1 MVARQ
6 LTRAWLVPGCGYPT
20 GRRVTIVLQEDAE
33 RTETPNCGDDSII
46 AVNLTR
52 TVQPGDLD
60 APHGIR
66 GAVEAL
72 AEALPEAAAS
82 VELSHHVGGPCEGE
96 AIMTCL
102 VVGGASRGWLLE
114 RDLSEAVRTAHA
126 RASQRTPAGP
136 AGGGPDSG
144 GESGA
149 TAGALEEVSGEGEG
163 EGSTGS
169 AASSSTVGGGQTVS
183 LRGLRSASHLNG
195 QLGLAIRHSSEKGRW
210 LVRLA
215 SDELKWVKP
224 VNLSPGEG
232 KFGRVM
238 VFWGD
243 ARWSRTQLLGEIAR
257 GTLFT
262 PTPRRGRAGRGCG
275 LLRPTL
281 GASGRAVLAECAL
294 SVWGQGT
301 GAWPRHLQL
310 MC

>member
-1 MVARQ
+1 LVVARQ
-6 LTRAWLVPGCGYPT
+6 LTRAWFVPGCGYPT

-66 GAVEAL
+66 GAVTAL

-82 VELSHHVGGPCEGE
+82 VEISHHVGGPCEGE

-136 AGGGPDSG
+136 AGGGPDG
-144 GESGA
+144 
-149 TAGALEEVSGEGEG
+149 GALEAVSGEGEGEG

-183 LRGLRSASHLNG
+183 LRGLSSASHLNG

-262 PTPRRGRAGRGCG
+262 PTPAAGTGREGARSAAAHSQG
-275 LLRPTL
+275 L
-281 GASGRAVLAECAL
+281 GAR
-294 SVWGQGT
+294 
-301 GAWPRHLQL
+301 GAG
-310 MC
+310 